1 MFACKH
7 INDSASSNEGFH
19 KNFAV
24 YVANMALS
32 SMEIN
37 IDFSLIVKILY
48 HPGKVEAFPV
58 EVFDIT
64 EEELNTVYA

>member
-1 MFACKH
+1 
-7 INDSASSNEGFH
+7 
-19 KNFAV
+19 
-24 YVANMALS
+24 
-32 SMEIN
+32 MEIN